1 MKIFQKRNSQ
11 QLKKKL
17 NSKLRGYYSNFKN
30 LNDSRVSE
38 SRIKNL
44 SNLKILKVIR
54 GNLQALWYVIFT
66 SVYVWCIF
74 WVCYDLFVW
83 NKTIFEVNIFTF
95 AGSVMSILLLWAG
108 TFIWKNDRTKKQ
120 TYNIEY
126 PYKQKPTSIL
136 MQTEQQNQQPQTKT
150 TSYPHT
156 QIVTPNTTQTEQ
168 QNQQPQTKTTESKCI
183 HYCGYLKNRD
193 KSEEIPEK
201 CLICKKLIQCS

>member
-1 MKIFQKRNSQ
+1 LKIFQKIDSQ
-11 QLKKKL
+11 QLKKKV
-17 NSKLRGYYSNFKN
+17 NIKLQDYHRNFKN
-30 LNDSRVSE
+30 LNYTKVSK

-44 SNLKILKVIR
+44 LNLKILKVFK

-66 SVYVWCIF
+66 SIYVWCIF

-95 AGSVMSILLLWAG
+95 AGSVMSILLLWVG
-108 TFIWKNDRTKKQ
+108 TFILKNDRTKKQ
-120 TYNIEY
+120 TYKINY
-126 PYKQKPTSIL
+126 PYKQKPISNTT
-136 MQTEQQNQQPQTKT
+136 QTEQQIQQPQTKT
-150 TSYPHT
+150 TPYPHT

-168 QNQQPQTKTTESKCI
+168 QIQQPQTKTRESNCK

-201 CLICKKLIQCS
+201 CLICEKLIQCS